1 MIIGIDLG
9 TTNSLVSIW
18 KDGKSTL
25 VKNLFGDFVT
35 PSVVGVD
42 DDGRII
48 VGAPAKD
55 RLLTHPDRSVAIFK
69 RLMGSNASI
78 KIADLVL
85 KPQELSSFILK
96 QLKEDVEALT
106 GEKVSEAVIT
116 VPAYFNDTQRKMT
129 KLAGRLAGLKVERLL
144 NEPTAAALAYGLHE
158 EKDNEILVFD
168 LGGGTF
174 DVSVLEMFDG
184 IMEVRASAGNNRLG
198 GEDFTR
204 AIAQYFTE
212 QLKHDGLIPSG
223 RLPRLEPKILA
234 EAERAKVH
242 LSTHHEYESHLV
254 EGENTFSISIT
265 RQKFESVCESLLNQL
280 QQPILQALNDC
291 SIAPNQLDHVLLVGG
306 ATRMP
311 IISKLVTK
319 MFGVFPN
326 KSLDPDQAVAK
337 GAAIQAALKSQDE
350 SIEEVVLT
358 DVCPY
363 TLGIE
368 VVTDTYDSKLVQG
381 VFSPIIER
389 NSTIPTSKMQT
400 YYTANDNQESIDI
413 KVFQGESRNTENNIY
428 LGNVTVGV
436 PKGLAGHQS
445 IEVRFSYDTNGLLEV
460 EALVVQTAERKSSLI
475 VTGEDDLND
484 EQVNK
489 SLEKLKSLKI
499 HPRESMENTSVLYRA
514 NRLYE
519 QNIGE
524 KRELVGRVVDYFTG
538 ILESAD
544 EEKINLVREQ
554 VSRELDQYEL

>member
-18 KDGKSTL
+18 QDGKSTL
-25 VKNLFGDFVT
+25 IENPLGDFVT

-48 VGAPAKD
+48 VGSPAKD
-55 RLLTHPDRSVAIFK
+55 RLLTHPDRTVAIFK

-96 QLKEDVEALT
+96 QLKEDVEAQT

-158 EKDNEILVFD
+158 KSDNEILVFD

-212 QLKHDGLIPSG
+212 QLRHDGLISPEG
-223 RLPRLEPKILA
+223 LKKLEPKVMA
-234 EAERAKVH
+234 EAERAKIF
-242 LSTHHEYESHLV
+242 LSTNHEYESQLI
-254 EGENTFSISIT
+254 EGQNQFAISIK
-265 RQKFESVCESLLNQL
+265 RDKFENICESLLGQL

-291 SIAPNQLDHVLLVGG
+291 SISANQLDHILLVGG
-306 ATRMP
+306 GTRMP

-319 MFGVFPN
+319 MFGAFPN
-326 KSLDPDQAVAK
+326 KTLDPDQAIAK
-337 GAAIQAALKSQDE
+337 GAAIQAALKSHDE
-350 SIEEVVLT
+350 SIEEIVLT

-389 NSTIPTSKMQT
+389 NSTIPTSKVQT
-400 YYTANDNQESIDI
+400 YYTVYDNQESINI

-428 LGNVTVGV
+428 LGGVSVNVAQAS
-436 PKGLAGHQS
+436 AGDQS
-445 IEVRFSYDTNGLLEV
+445 IDVRFSYDTNGLLEV
-460 EALVVQTAERKSSLI
+460 EALVVKTGERKSSLI
-475 VTGEDDLND
+475 TTGEDELND
-484 EQVNK
+484 EQV
-489 SLEKLKSLKI
+489 SESLKKLQSLKT
-499 HPRESMENTSVLYRA
+499 HPRESIENTSVLYRA

-524 KRELVGRVVDYFTG
+524 KRELVGRLVDYFSG
-538 ILESAD
+538 IVESGD
-544 EEKINLVREQ
+544 DEKIKEVRAR
-554 VSRELDQYEL
+554 VSQELDQYEL

>member
-18 KDGKSTL
+18 KDGESTL
-25 VKNLFGDFVT
+25 VKNLLGDFVT

-55 RLLTHPDRSVAIFK
+55 RLLTHPDRTVAVFK

-204 AIAQYFTE
+204 VIAQYFTE
-212 QLKHDGLIPSG
+212 QLKHDGLIPAEK
-223 RLPRLEPKILA
+223 LLKLEPKILA

-242 LSTHHEYESHLV
+242 LSTQHEYESHLV
-254 EGENTFSISIT
+254 EGESTFSISIT
-265 RQKFESVCESLLNQL
+265 RQKFESVCESLLSQL

-291 SIAPNQLDHVLLVGG
+291 SIAANQLDHVLLVGG

-326 KSLDPDQAVAK
+326 KTLDPDQAVAK

-389 NSTIPTSKMQT
+389 NNTIPTSKMQT
-400 YYTANDNQESIDI
+400 YYTANDNQESINI
-413 KVFQGESRNTENNIY
+413 KVFQGESRNTANNIY
-428 LGNVTVGV
+428 LGNVTVDV

-460 EALVVQTAERKSSLI
+460 EALVVQTAERTSSLI

-544 EEKINLVREQ
+544 EEKINAVREQ
-554 VSRELDQYEL
+554 VSQELDQYEL

>member
-18 KDGKSTL
+18 QDGESTL
-25 VKNLFGDFVT
+25 VKNLLGDFVT

-55 RLLTHPDRSVAIFK
+55 RLLTHPGRTVAVFK

-96 QLKEDVEALT
+96 QLKEDVEAFT

-212 QLKHDGLIPSG
+212 QLNHDGLIPSD
-223 RLPRLEPKILA
+223 RLHKLEPKILA

-254 EGENTFSISIT
+254 EDEKRFAISIT
-265 RQKFESVCESLLNQL
+265 RQKFESVCESLLSQL

-291 SIAPNQLDHVLLVGG
+291 SIAANQLDHVLLVGG

-389 NSTIPTSKMQT
+389 NNTIPTSKMQT
-400 YYTANDNQESIDI
+400 YYTANDNQESINI
-413 KVFQGESRNTENNIY
+413 KVFQGESRNTANNIY
-428 LGNVTVGV
+428 LGNVTVDV

-460 EALVVQTAERKSSLI
+460 EALVVQTAERTSSLI

-544 EEKINLVREQ
+544 EEKINAVREQ
-554 VSRELDQYEL
+554 VNRELDQYEL

>member
-18 KDGKSTL
+18 KDSKSIL
-25 VKNLFGDFVT
+25 IKNPLGSVVT

-48 VGAPAKD
+48 VGQPAKD
-55 RLLTHPDRSVAIFK
+55 RLLTHPDRTVAIFK

-96 QLKEDVEALT
+96 QLKEDVEIQL
-106 GEKVSEAVIT
+106 GESVTEAVIT

-158 EKDNEILVFD
+158 ENDNEILVFD

-174 DVSVLEMFDG
+174 DVSVLELFDG
-184 IMEVRASAGNNRLG
+184 VMEVRASAGNNRLG

-204 AIAQYFTE
+204 SIAQYFTD
-212 QLKHDGLIPSG
+212 QLNHDGLISSDITSK
-223 RLPRLEPKILA
+223 LEPKILA
-234 EAERAKVH
+234 EAERAKVC
-242 LSTHHEYESHLV
+242 LSTHQEYLSHIILDEHEVAL
-254 EGENTFSISIT
+254 SIT
-265 RQKFESVCESLLNQL
+265 RQKFESICESLLNQL
-280 QQPILQALNDC
+280 QQPILQALNDS
-291 SIAPNQLDHVLLVGG
+291 SIAPNQLDHILLVGG

-311 IISKLVTK
+311 VISKLVTK
-319 MFGVFPN
+319 MFGAFPN
-326 KSLDPDQAVAK
+326 KSLDPDQAIVM

-350 SIEEVVLT
+350 SINEVVLT

-368 VVTDTYDSKLVQG
+368 VVADTYESKLVQG

-389 NSTIPTSKMQT
+389 NNTIPTSKVQT
-400 YYTANDNQESIDI
+400 YYTVHDLQEKIDI
-413 KVFQGESRNTENNIY
+413 KVFQGESRSTANNIY
-428 LGNVTVGV
+428 LGGV
-436 PKGLAGHQS
+436 SVEVAKSPAGHQS
-445 IEVRFSYDTNGLLEV
+445 VDVRFSYDTNGLLEI
-460 EALVVQTAERKSSLI
+460 ETLVVNTGEKKSSLI
-475 VTGEDDLND
+475 NTGGDELND
-484 EQVNK
+484 EQMND
-489 SLEKLKSLKI
+489 SLTKLQSLKI
-499 HPRESMENTSVLYRA
+499 HPRESIENTSVLYRA

-519 QNIGE
+519 QNMGK
-524 KRELVGRVVDYFTG
+524 KRELVGGLVDFFTSV
-538 ILESAD
+538 LESGD
-544 EEKINLVREQ
+544 EERINSVREQ